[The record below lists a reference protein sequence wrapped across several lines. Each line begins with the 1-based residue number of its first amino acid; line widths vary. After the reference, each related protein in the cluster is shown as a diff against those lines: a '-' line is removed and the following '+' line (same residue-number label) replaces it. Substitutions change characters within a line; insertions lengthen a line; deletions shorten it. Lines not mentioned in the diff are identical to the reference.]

1 MASITHVF
9 TNGTATP
16 NGVEVGAGPSN
27 GNGHHAYAP
36 GSPLDAGATAP
47 STDFSS
53 PPPAQ
58 NGYHAAPAQAHEAEI
73 VNHLYHSGFQ
83 MGNYADTNLHVH
95 TRVYRL
101 HALILSRSP
110 YLAHVMS
117 TTRTNAIYI
126 PLEEEPHITEEG
138 FAVALGFLYSSV
150 SLSLVSRENARSV
163 LAAAC
168 LLGGMEALC
177 DHAYQICRS
186 SISVDTIEEW
196 IPFVE
201 SLDSATTPSENGS
214 APDLTPSSVYGPFA
228 KRLRDDVFAFTIGLP
243 ELLQAFH
250 PQAAPSAENPGLETL
265 LRVYSCLPF
274 DFFKHAIESPSFPIA
289 SDQAR
294 FKFAKSAIARRK
306 QAVGRDAEESVVLAF
321 GGVGDSGSAVHITR
335 KLKKRSLWK
344 VTK

>member
-9 TNGTATP
+9 TNGAIST

-27 GNGHHAYAP
+27 GHHAYAP
-36 GSPLDAGATAP
+36 ASPLDAGATAP
-47 STDFSS
+47 PTGFS
-53 PPPAQ
+53 PPPPAE
-58 NGYHAAPAQAHEAEI
+58 NGHHITPAQAHEAEI

-117 TTRTNAIYI
+117 TTRANAIYI

-177 DHAYQICRS
+177 NHAYQICRS

-196 IPFVE
+196 IVFIE
-201 SLDSATTPSENGS
+201 SIDSATTTTSENGS

-228 KRLRDDVFAFTIGLP
+228 KRLRDDVFAFTVGLP

-250 PQAAPSAENPGLETL
+250 PQGAPPAENPGLEAL
-265 LRVYSCLPF
+265 LRVYSRLPF
-274 DFFKHAIESPSFPIA
+274 DFFKHAIESPSFPIG

-306 QAVGRDAEESVVLAF
+306 QAAGRDAEESVVLAF